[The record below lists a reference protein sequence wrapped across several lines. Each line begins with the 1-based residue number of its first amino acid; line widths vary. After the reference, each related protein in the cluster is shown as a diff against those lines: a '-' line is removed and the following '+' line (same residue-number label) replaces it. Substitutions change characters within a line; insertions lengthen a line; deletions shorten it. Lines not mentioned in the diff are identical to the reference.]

1 MQNQMRLSFREMI
14 SPIDDEWAV
23 INDHEQRVKRLEK
36 LLLELKMK
44 FQIEEAK
51 AKARAKNSTDCG

>member
-1 MQNQMRLSFREMI
+1 MDQMRLSFREMI
-14 SPIDDEWAV
+14 LPADDEWAV

-36 LLLELKMK
+36 LLIELKMK

-51 AKARAKNSTDCG
+51 AKTKAVNQKQD